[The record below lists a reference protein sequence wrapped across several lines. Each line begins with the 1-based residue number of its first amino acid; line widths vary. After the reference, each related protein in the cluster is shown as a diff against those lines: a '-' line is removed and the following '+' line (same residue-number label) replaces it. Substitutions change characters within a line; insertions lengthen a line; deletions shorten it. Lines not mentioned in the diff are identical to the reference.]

1 MKISLNDLPEHHPY
15 RNIKLKDLE
24 VFYRKE
30 GTKAWQEVFSTYN
43 IAKNTY
49 NELGEV
55 WKNGQEWAV
64 DSDSS
69 LCQICGKDL
78 SKVTECAW
86 TSCPKDTWD
95 ESRIDIIG
103 SNGDGFPM
111 GNHYE

>member
-1 MKISLNDLPEHHPY
+1 MRIRLNDLPEHHPY

-30 GTKAWQEVFSTYN
+30 DNKVWQEVFSTYN

-49 NELGEV
+49 NELGAV
-55 WKNGQEWAV
+55 WKDGHEWAV

-86 TSCPKDTWD
+86 TSCPKDNWD
-95 ESRIDIIG
+95 EDRIDNIG
-103 SNGDGFPM
+103 QNGNNGD
-111 GNHYE
+111 HYNE

>member
-69 LCQICGKDL
+69 LCQICGKEL

-86 TSCPKDTWD
+86 TSCPKDAWD

-103 SNGDGFPM
+103 SNGDGFPL

>member
-69 LCQICGKDL
+69 LCQICGKEL

-86 TSCPKDTWD
+86 TSCPKDAWD
-95 ESRIDIIG
+95 ESRIDKIG
-103 SNGDGFPM
+103 QNGNEGL
-111 GNHYE
+111 HYNEQS

>member
-69 LCQICGKDL
+69 LCQICGKEL
-78 SKVTECAW
+78 SKVSECAW
-86 TSCPKDTWD
+86 TSCPKDAWD

-103 SNGDGFPM
+103 SNGDGFPL

>member
-1 MKISLNDLPEHHPY
+1 MKISLKDLPEHHPY
-15 RNIKLKDLE
+15 RNTKLKDLE

-30 GTKAWQEVFSTYN
+30 GSKAWQEVFATYN

-49 NELGEV
+49 NELGAV
-55 WKNGQEWAV
+55 WTNDQEWAV

-86 TSCPKDTWD
+86 TSCPKDNWD
-95 ESRIDIIG
+95 ESRVDIIG
-103 SNGDGFPM
+103 SNGNDGL
-111 GNHYE
+111 HYE

>member
-69 LCQICGKDL
+69 LCQICGKEL

-86 TSCPKDTWD
+86 TSCPKDAWD
-95 ESRIDIIG
+95 EDRIDIIG
-103 SNGDGFPM
+103 SNGPTGD
-111 GNHYE
+111 HYV

>member
-69 LCQICGKDL
+69 LCQICGKEL
-78 SKVTECAW
+78 SKVSECAW
-86 TSCPKDTWD
+86 TSCPKDAWD

>member
-69 LCQICGKDL
+69 LCQICGKEL
-78 SKVTECAW
+78 NKVTECAW
-86 TSCPKDTWD
+86 TSCPKDAWD

>member
-49 NELGEV
+49 NELVKCGRMDRSGLWIV
-55 WKNGQEWAV
+55 IH
-64 DSDSS
+64 
-69 LCQICGKDL
+69 LC
-78 SKVTECAW
+78 V
-86 TSCPKDTWD
+86 
-95 ESRIDIIG
+95 RYVVR
-103 SNGDGFPM
+103 N
-111 GNHYE
+111 

>member
-69 LCQICGKDL
+69 LCQICGKEL

-86 TSCPKDTWD
+86 TSCPKDAWD

>member
-69 LCQICGKDL
+69 LCQICGKEL

-86 TSCPKDTWD
+86 TSCPKDAWD
-95 ESRIDIIG
+95 EARIDIIG